1 MDVVPR
7 VKICCICSLEEAWI
21 AINHGASAL
30 GLVSEMPSGPG
41 VIPESLIA
49 EIARRIPP
57 FVSSVLLTSKRS
69 PSEIIEQ
76 RHRCGTNAIQ
86 ICDDLDPEGL
96 DEVARALP
104 GVDIIRVIHVHGE
117 GSMEEAKTVSQYVDG
132 ILLDSGSKGGS
143 VVELGGTGRTHDW
156 EISRRI
162 VEAVEVPVILA
173 GGLNP
178 GNVAEAIT
186 LVKPYAVDICSGV
199 RTGGSLDSDKLQSF
213 MSRVRG
219 SAQYF

>member
-7 VKICCICSLEEAWI
+7 VKICCICSLEEAWT

-57 FVSSVLLTSKRS
+57 FISSVLLTSKRS

-76 RHRCGTNAIQ
+76 QRRCGTNAIQ

-117 GSMEEAKTVSQYVDG
+117 GSMEEAKAVSPYVDG
-132 ILLDSGSKGGS
+132 VLLDSGSKGGS

-173 GGLNP
+173 GGLNS
-178 GNVAEAIT
+178 GNVAEAIR
-186 LVKPYAVDICSGV
+186 LVKPYAVDVCSGV

-219 SAQYF
+219 SAQ

>member
-1 MDVVPR
+1 MDATPR
-7 VKICCICSLEEAWI
+7 VKICCICSLEDAWT

-41 VIPESLIA
+41 VIPEALIA
-49 EIARRIPP
+49 EITGRIPP

-76 RHRCGTNAIQ
+76 HRRCGTNAIQ

-96 DEVARALP
+96 DDVTRALP

-117 GSMEEAKTVSQYVDG
+117 DSIEEAETVSPHVAG
-132 ILLDSGSKGGS
+132 ILLDSGSKEGS
-143 VVELGGTGRTHDW
+143 VVELGGTGRTHNW
-156 EISRRI
+156 NVSRRI
-162 VEAVEVPVILA
+162 VEAVEAPVILA

-178 GNVAEAIT
+178 RNVAEAIS
-186 LVKPYAVDICSGV
+186 LVKPYAVDVCSGV
-199 RTGGSLDSDKLQSF
+199 RTGGSLDSDKLQSV
-213 MSRVRG
+213 MIQVRG
-219 SAQYF
+219 STR

>member
-1 MDVVPR
+1 MNATPR
-7 VKICCICSLEEAWI
+7 VKICCIYSLEESWT

-41 VIPESLIA
+41 VIQESLIA
-49 EIARRIPP
+49 EIAGMIPP

-76 RHRCGTNAIQ
+76 HRQCGTNAIQ
-86 ICDDLDPEGL
+86 ICDDLDPDGL
-96 DEVARALP
+96 DEVVRTLP

-117 GSMEEAKTVSQYVDG
+117 ASIEEAEAVSPNVDG

-143 VVELGGTGRTHDW
+143 VVELGGTGRTHNWDV
-156 EISRRI
+156 SRRI
-162 VEAVEVPVILA
+162 VEAVEAPVILA

-178 GNVAEAIT
+178 GNVAEAIS
-186 LVKPYAVDICSGV
+186 LVKPYAVDVCSGV

-213 MSRVRG
+213 MIQVRG
-219 SAQYF
+219 SAR

>member
-1 MDVVPR
+1 MDATPR
-7 VKICCICSLEEAWI
+7 VKICCICSLEEAWT

-49 EIARRIPP
+49 EIAGRMPP

-76 RHRCGTNAIQ
+76 HRRCGTNAIQ
-86 ICDDLDPEGL
+86 ICDDLDPDAL

-104 GVDIIRVIHVHGE
+104 RVDIIRVIHVHGE
-117 GSMEEAKTVSQYVDG
+117 ASIEEAEKVSPYVDSV
-132 ILLDSGSKGGS
+132 LLDSGSKEGS
-143 VVELGGTGRTHDW
+143 VAELGGTGRTHNWD
-156 EISRRI
+156 ISRRI

-173 GGLNP
+173 GGLNSE
-178 GNVAEAIT
+178 NVIEAIE
-186 LVKPYAVDICSGV
+186 LVKPYAVDVCSGV
-199 RTGGSLDSDKLQSF
+199 RTAGSLDSDKLQSF
-213 MSRVRG
+213 MIQVRG
-219 SAQYF
+219 W